1 MLQCNINKGRTVQGG
16 QKCKHLAASHRWPLT
31 KECVNYLLQKM
42 RVQARKWARQSLRY
56 AAKPAMARVP
66 GLLPSMDAQALN
78 PARWLVPEETAP
90 LQAPPPDK
98 AQAPAGDEQWL
109 EGSFTHRGRTLD
121 YRLYLPPEI
130 RQTEPLPMVVML
142 HGCTQDAQD
151 FAAGTQM
158 NVLARAQ
165 RVVVLYPQQS
175 ARDNPKKCW
184 NWFTPQN
191 QQRERGEPAVLAALT
206 LSIAA
211 SQPVDRSRIYVAGLS
226 AGGAMADILG
236 TTYPEIF
243 AAIGV
248 HSGLPKGCATD
259 VVSALTVMRIGCP
272 LHADAPASDPVPP
285 TIVFHGD
292 ADSTVHVSNGIA
304 IVDAA
309 LKARGVQD
317 AQAQPTEGQSAQGQN
332 YSQTVYR
339 DSAGRAIVEY
349 WQLHGA
355 GHAWSGGNQDG
366 SYTDPAGVDASAQ
379 MLRFFL
385 ENPKTH

>member
-1 MLQCNINKGRTVQGG
+1 MQ
-16 QKCKHLAASHRWPLT
+16 A
-31 KECVNYLLQKM
+31 
-42 RVQARKWARQSLRY
+42 QARKWTRKNLQY
-56 AAKPAMARVP
+56 AVKPAMARVS
-66 GLLPSMDAQALN
+66 GLLPSAMDAQLQALH
-78 PARWLVPEETAP
+78 PARWLAPEES
-90 LQAPPPDK
+90 APPP
-98 AQAPAGDEQWL
+98 QAPQRDPAPAPAAGEQWL
-109 EGSFTHRGRTLD
+109 DGTFTDRGRTLT
-121 YRLYLPPEI
+121 YKLYLPPQI
-130 RQTEPLPMVVML
+130 HQAQPRPMVVML

-158 NVLARAQ
+158 NVQARAQ
-165 RVVVLYPQQS
+165 GVMVLYPEQS
-175 ARDNPKKCW
+175 ERDNPKKCW

-191 QQRERGEPAVLAALT
+191 QQRDRGEPAVLAALT

-211 SQPVDRSRIYVAGLS
+211 SHPVDRARIYVAGLS

-236 TTYPEIF
+236 STYPELF
-243 AAIGV
+243 AAVGV
-248 HSGLPKGCATD
+248 HSGLPRGCATN
-259 VVSALTVMRIGCP
+259 VVSALTIMKIGCP
-272 LHADAPASDPVPP
+272 THAESTASDPMPP

-309 LKARGVQD
+309 LKARGAQD
-317 AQAQPTEGQSAQGQN
+317 TEALPTEGQSAQGQN

-355 GHAWSGGNQDG
+355 GHAWSGGNQEA

-385 ENPKTH
+385 ENPQRH